1 MRLKRLLLICL
12 LGIWAPETAWAQFS
26 VLKGKVLAEE
36 DNRGQADGKNPIYV
50 PLAGAY
56 VRWSHD
62 VLSVTV
68 SDGFGFFKIA
78 KAEVGDTLVVSMM
91 GFETVGW
98 IYNGESYLDIPLKA
112 GVELASAEVI
122 EKNASTQ
129 LSLLSP
135 LDIQSLN
142 RKELV
147 KAACCNLSESFET
160 NASVDAS
167 FTDAVTGTR
176 QIRMLGL
183 QGKYSQLQVDNM
195 PGPRG
200 LNVIKGLEYIPGD
213 WVHAIHISKGAGSAT
228 QGHESITGQINV
240 AMKNPETAD
249 PLHAN
254 VYFNGMGRLE
264 MNVVSS
270 Q

>member
-1 MRLKRLLLICL
+1 M
-12 LGIWAPETAWAQFS
+12 
-26 VLKGKVLAEE
+26 
-36 DNRGQADGKNPIYV
+36 
-50 PLAGAY
+50 
-56 VRWSHD
+56 
-62 VLSVTV
+62 
-68 SDGFGFFKIA
+68 
-78 KAEVGDTLVVSMM
+78 
-91 GFETVGW
+91 
-98 IYNGESYLDIPLKA
+98 
-112 GVELASAEVI
+112 
-122 EKNASTQ
+122 
-129 LSLLSP
+129 
-135 LDIQSLN
+135 N

-147 KAACCNLSESFET
+147 KAACCNLSEAFET

-183 QGKYSQLQVDNM
+183 HGKYSQLQVDNM

-228 QGHESITGQINV
+228 QGYESITGQINV

-254 VYFNGMGRLE
+254 VYFNGMGRSE
-264 MNVVSS
+264 VNVVTNQAVSRRWSTTVLLHGLRNKRLNDRNGDGFWMFHFIATSLAGMSGSS
-270 Q
+270 RVTAVYAGSMQSQFWRPVRSGSDGCLRRAYIA

>member
-1 MRLKRLLLICL
+1 MQSS
-12 LGIWAPETAWAQFS
+12 AQLS
-26 VLKGKVLAEE
+26 MLKGKVLTVEPSTESQGAPDEE
-36 DNRGQADGKNPIYV
+36 ASYV
-50 PLAGAY
+50 PLPGAY

-62 VLSVTV
+62 NASTTV
-68 SDGFGFFKIA
+68 SDGFGFFKIN
-78 KAEVGDTLVVSMM
+78 KAEIGDTLVVSMM

-98 IYNGESYLDIPLKA
+98 VYNGEPYVDIPLKA

-122 EKNASTQ
+122 EKKAATE

-135 LDIQSLN
+135 LDVQSLN

-147 KAACCNLSESFET
+147 KAACCNLSEAFET

-183 QGKYSQLQVDNM
+183 HGKYSQLQVDNM

-200 LNVIKGLEYIPGD
+200 LNVIRTGIYTRGL
-213 WVHAIHISKGAGSAT
+213 GAC
-228 QGHESITGQINV
+228 
-240 AMKNPETAD
+240 NPHQQRRRERNT
-249 PLHAN
+249 
-254 VYFNGMGRLE
+254 RL
-264 MNVVSS
+264 
-270 Q
+270 